1 MKSADTTDK
10 HVSPTNE
17 AKMVIIRP
25 PKVKCEKRRT
35 QLCRR
40 NGILTWVQ
48 KANNY

>member
-17 AKMVIIRP
+17 AKMEIIRP
-25 PKVKCEKRRT
+25 PKVKCEKRT